1 MAKKWKM
8 KPEAVRLLRRVKKHI
23 LEEPRRL
30 DMSDW
35 VETSKVSPCGTTAC
49 IAGWTLLLKL
59 PPKER
64 RAVLVEPDAYVK
76 RDMLT
81 AGERAMFLEHAENAL
96 ELDRCQ
102 SMRLFY
108 DDNWPKGFDRAF
120 DKACSRKARA
130 QVTADRI
137 EHFIKTGE

>member
-1 MAKKWKM
+1 MAKWKM

-23 LEEPRRL
+23 LEEPRRF
-30 DMSDW
+30 DMKDW
-35 VETSKVSPCGTTAC
+35 VESSTVSPCGTVAC

-64 RAVLVEPDAYVK
+64 NMVLAEPNAYTK

-81 AGERAMFLEHAENAL
+81 AGDRTMFLEHAENAL
-96 ELDRCQ
+96 WLDRDS

-108 DDNWPKGFDRAF
+108 DDIWPNGLDKAF
-120 DKACSRKARA
+120 DKARSRKARA
-130 QVTADRI
+130 LVTADRI